1 MTEVQAG
8 GRDSRTRPV
17 SRVMI
22 VTARAVGLGRLAACD
37 RRLVMDDAL
46 TCLMGQDSG
55 VSDGA
60 AR

>member
-46 TCLMGQDSG
+46 T
-55 VSDGA
+55 
-60 AR
+60 